1 MISRMGTLARP
12 ELTDGQECPSYSEDV
27 FMSEPET
34 KGDMTATDGP
44 HFTLPPETQDVA
56 AWEEVEEGRF
66 MPRRVRGS
74 YQGRALG

>member
-1 MISRMGTLARP
+1 MTIKQNP
-12 ELTDGQECPSYSEDV
+12 EIDLTSSDS
-27 FMSEPET
+27 
-34 KGDMTATDGP
+34 P
-44 HFTLPPETQDVA
+44 HFTLPEQADEVA